1 MAIKP
6 VAFSIEADSCA
17 GDGRGRSIGSPVH
30 SSNSL
35 IGHVMNS
42 TVRTSVR
49 RVTNRFVSG
58 AAVLVVSAHAS
69 STFGDTLDLVLEQR
83 EDSKDLAVEV
93 AAGGTI
99 ARQPYGAAGS
109 WEASVSAFGAAE
121 FGITEFLGIRAGL
134 DWYAIDRFS
143 LGVQVDL
150 AHAWVGGEDSTVT
163 VGLAP
168 IVRWHFLEGETWTV
182 FGELGGGI
190 AWNGSPIPPNGTR
203 FVFTPQAAL
212 GATFSIAPQTRL
224 RVAVGWFH
232 MSNARTSSSNPGLD
246 AVSLVA
252 GLGFSF

>member
-1 MAIKP
+1 
-6 VAFSIEADSCA
+6 
-17 GDGRGRSIGSPVH
+17 
-30 SSNSL
+30 
-35 IGHVMNS
+35 MNRKA
-42 TVRTSVR
+42 RTFLR
-49 RVTNRFVSG
+49 WVTNRFEIG
-58 AAVLVVSAHAS
+58 AAILVVLVHTAPA
-69 STFGDTLDLVLEQR
+69 FGDTLDLVIEQR
-83 EDSKDLAVEV
+83 DDSKEAASAVAV
-93 AAGGTI
+93 GGTI
-99 ARQPYGAAGS
+99 ASEPYGAAGS

-143 LGVQVDL
+143 LGLQFDL

-212 GATFSIAPQTRL
+212 GATLSLAPQTRL

-246 AVSLVA
+246 SVSLVA